1 MTEMNERISIQK
13 FIETLLDDASPE
25 VDIIMNRFSDLEES
39 DLAALKEIWPQV
51 NLPRR
56 KRIMFDLKEIAEND
70 LLVCFDNVALM
81 GLEDSDPDVR
91 VNAISLLWEY
101 ENKSLIPTLIQMM
114 KEDPAKSVRA
124 AAATG
129 LGKFIYL
136 GEIED
141 IPTEAYSQAENALLD
156 TINSKDDKE
165 VRQHALEAISFS
177 CHKAAQDEIR
187 KAFASTDS
195 TWVAS
200 AMFSMGRSADK
211 RWTDRVL
218 ENLDHHESDVQ
229 LAAIIAAGELEIEEA
244 REPLLLLLE
253 KSTYLDEDLQRTI
266 TWSLSQI
273 GGENVRAALEYLL
286 EIAEQEEDD
295 TETVE
300 FIEAAIENLE
310 FNEGL
315 LFPDLFDFDLNDEDD
330 FHDLTGINGEM
341 TDYEEEE

>member
-1 MTEMNERISIQK
+1 MTEKISIQK
-13 FIETLLDDASPE
+13 FVESLLDDATPE
-25 VDIIMNRFSDLEES
+25 ADIIMNRFSDLEES

-51 NLPRR
+51 NPVRR
-56 KRIMFDLKEIAEND
+56 RRIMFDLKEIAEND

-81 GLEDSDPDVR
+81 GLEDPDPEVR
-91 VNAISLLWEY
+91 VNAVSLLWEY
-101 ENKSLIPTLIQMM
+101 EKKSLIPILIQMIQ
-114 KEDPAKSVRA
+114 KDPDKSVRA

-136 GEIED
+136 GEVEE
-141 IPTEAYSQAENALLD
+141 IPSEAFSEAENALLD
-156 TINSKDDKE
+156 TINGKDDKE
-165 VRQHALEAISFS
+165 VRQHALEAVSFS

-200 AMFSMGRSADK
+200 AMFSMGRSADI
-211 RWTDRVL
+211 RWADRVI
-218 ENLDHHESDVQ
+218 ENLDHPESDVQ

-253 KSTYLDEDLQRTI
+253 KSTHLDEDLQRTI

-286 EIAEQEEDD
+286 EMAELEEDD
-295 TETVE
+295 TDTVD

-330 FHDLTGINGEM
+330 FHDPNGINGEM

>member
-1 MTEMNERISIQK
+1 MTEKISIQK
-13 FIETLLDDASPE
+13 FVESLLDDATPE
-25 VDIIMNRFSDLEES
+25 ADIIMNRFSDLEES

-51 NLPRR
+51 NPVRR
-56 KRIMFDLKEIAEND
+56 RRIMFDLKEIAEND

-81 GLEDSDPDVR
+81 GLEDPDPEVR
-91 VNAISLLWEY
+91 VNAVSLLWEY
-101 ENKSLIPTLIQMM
+101 EKKSLIPILIQMM
-114 KEDPAKSVRA
+114 QKDPDKSVRA

-136 GEIED
+136 GEVEE
-141 IPTEAYSQAENALLD
+141 IPTEAFSEAENALLD
-156 TINSKDDKE
+156 TINGKDDKE
-165 VRQHALEAISFS
+165 VRQHALEAVSFS

-200 AMFSMGRSADK
+200 AMFSMGRSADI
-211 RWTDRVL
+211 RWADRVI
-218 ENLDHHESDVQ
+218 ENLDHPEADVQ

-253 KSTYLDEDLQRTI
+253 KSSHLDEDLQRTI

-286 EIAEQEEDD
+286 EMAELEEDD
-295 TETVE
+295 TDTVD

-330 FHDLTGINGEM
+330 FHDPTGINGEM

>member
-1 MTEMNERISIQK
+1 MTEKISIQK
-13 FIETLLDDASPE
+13 FVESLLDDATPE
-25 VDIIMNRFSDLEES
+25 ADIIMNRFSDLEES

-51 NLPRR
+51 NPVRR
-56 KRIMFDLKEIAEND
+56 RRIMFDLKEIAEND

-81 GLEDSDPDVR
+81 GLEDPDPEVR
-91 VNAISLLWEY
+91 VNAVSLLWEY
-101 ENKSLIPTLIQMM
+101 EKKSLIPILIQMM
-114 KEDPAKSVRA
+114 QKDPDKSVRA

-136 GEIED
+136 GEVEE
-141 IPTEAYSQAENALLD
+141 IPSEAFSEAENALLD
-156 TINSKDDKE
+156 TINGKDDKE
-165 VRQHALEAISFS
+165 VRQHALEAVSFS

-187 KAFASTDS
+187 KAFASNDS

-200 AMFSMGRSADK
+200 AMFSMGRSADI
-211 RWTDRVL
+211 RWADRVI
-218 ENLDHHESDVQ
+218 ENLDHPEADVQ

-253 KSTYLDEDLQRTI
+253 KSSHLDEDLQRTI

-286 EIAEQEEDD
+286 EMAELEEDD
-295 TETVE
+295 TDSVE

-330 FHDLTGINGEM
+330 FHNPTGINGEM
-341 TDYEEEE
+341 TDYEEE